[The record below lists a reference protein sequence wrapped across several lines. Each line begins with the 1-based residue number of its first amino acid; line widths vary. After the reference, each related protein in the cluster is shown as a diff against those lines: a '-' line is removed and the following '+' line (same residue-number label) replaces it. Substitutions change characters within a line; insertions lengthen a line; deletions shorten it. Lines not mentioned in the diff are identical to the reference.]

1 MDLELI
7 KKLNHFN
14 IYANLGFQFD
24 GIDSFEK
31 YKIAYHNKIKDY
43 WYNFITDIKA
53 NNKDE
58 FDKIILDSSS
68 KMKAKNRDVTIAILP
83 CMEEIYRQ
91 REIFFDSNYELVS
104 NEV

>member
-24 GIDSFEK
+24 GMDKFEK
-31 YKIAYHNKIKDY
+31 YSIAYHNKIKDY

-53 NNKDE
+53 NNKED
-58 FDKIILDSSS
+58 FDKTILDASG
-68 KMKAKNRDVTIAILP
+68 KMKEKK
-83 CMEEIYRQ
+83 
-91 REIFFDSNYELVS
+91 
-104 NEV
+104 